1 MLNWYQNISG
11 NFYLPIRCKRD
22 NEYLPKLKKVF
33 SEYKKNL
40 NGIEAPKN
48 VINKVDII
56 TSEIINALKL
66 YFQADV
72 FGAQNKILQLLISY
86 KDNEFV
92 YSSIA
97 DSCAFRALTPFKTS
111 ENTEVQRW
119 IDSNLKAELN
129 FYKARISD
137 DPSKRFTPE
146 EMLHIPFTDRD
157 IIKTQRFSIPG
168 IPCMYFATSSYGCWI
183 EMGKPQDNFFNVCS
197 YKIPNDL
204 KVINLVW
211 PWSLICGLTSGI
223 EYGYKYKIDMDKL
236 IINLIELWP
245 LVCATSFCVDEPKRQ
260 FKSEY
265 IISQLIML
273 CLRKI
278 QASGITYLS
287 KKCSNDTTAFPT
299 CVNLAIPATK
309 IATKISP
316 ICETIA
322 ISPSVNF
329 GEWNKINPENK
340 SVYQKSFINTF
351 LNSDFELGFASNRI
365 DYNTS
370 VFGQF
375 DNYLTSLNHKTLII
389 DDINKETEKQILKNT
404 HC

>member
-1 MLNWYQNISG
+1 MSG
-11 NFYLPIRCKRD
+11 NFDLPIKCKRD

-33 SEYKKNL
+33 SKYKDNL
-40 NGIEAPKN
+40 NKIQVCQD
-48 VINKVDII
+48 VINEVDVI
-56 TSEIINALKL
+56 TTEIIDALTR
-66 YFQADV
+66 YFRADI
-72 FGAQNKILQLLISY
+72 FGAQEKILELLISY
-86 KDNEFV
+86 KNNKFV

-111 ENTEVQRW
+111 KDTKFQSQ
-119 IDSNLKAELN
+119 IDSNLNAELN

-146 EMLHIPFTDRD
+146 EMLHIPFTDRG
-157 IIKTQRFSIPG
+157 IIKAQRFSIPG
-168 IPCMYFATSSYGCWI
+168 IPCMYFGTSSYGCWI

-197 YKIPNDL
+197 YKIPNNL
-204 KVINLVW
+204 KVINLVC
-211 PWSLICGLTSGI
+211 PWNLICGLTSGI
-223 EYGYKYKIDMDKL
+223 EYGYQYKIDMEKL
-236 IINLIELWP
+236 VINLIKLWP

-273 CLRKI
+273 CLPKI
-278 QASGITYLS
+278 PANGITYLS
-287 KKCSNDTTAFPT
+287 KKCTNDTTAFPI
-299 CVNLAIPATK
+299 CVNLAIPATE

-316 ICETIA
+316 ICKAIA

-340 SVYQKSFINTF
+340 STYRKSFINAF
-351 LNSDFELGFASNRI
+351 LRSNFELGFASNKI

-375 DNYLTSLNHKTLII
+375 DNYLTTLNHNTL
-389 DDINKETEKQILKNT
+389 DIKNINHETEK
-404 HC
+404 